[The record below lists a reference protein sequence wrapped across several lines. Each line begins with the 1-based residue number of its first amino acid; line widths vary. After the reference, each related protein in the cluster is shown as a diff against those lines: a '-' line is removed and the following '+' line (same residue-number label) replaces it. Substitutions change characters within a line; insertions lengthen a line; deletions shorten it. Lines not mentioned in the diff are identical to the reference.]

1 MMDRRRFLAALAA
14 KAAAA
19 RGALAVAGVGS
30 AAGCSSPRGATAEA
44 GDVAGQRLD
53 RVGIQLYTV
62 RDALTR
68 DFDGTL
74 AQIAAIGYRDLE
86 FAGYAGRRPDAV
98 SAALERHGLRAPSA
112 HVPLEQLRRQ
122 WPATVDAAHAIDHDF
137 IIVPWLD
144 EKERRTIADYERL
157 ADELNRLGDAARK
170 ADLRLG
176 YHNHD
181 FEFTPIGGRI
191 PFDVLLDKTD
201 PEDVAFELDLYW
213 ITKAGH
219 DPLTYF
225 DRYPGRFPLVHVKDS
240 AGAPAH
246 RMTEVG
252 GGSIDFKRIFA
263 RRKQAGILHAFVEHD
278 NPPDA
283 IASIR
288 ASYGYLSR
296 LTF

>member
-1 MMDRRRFLAALAA
+1 MMDRRTFLAALAA
-14 KAAAA
+14 DVASA
-19 RGALAVAGVGS
+19 RAALAVAGLGT
-30 AAGCSSPRGATAEA
+30 AAGCSSPRGATEEA
-44 GDVAGQRLD
+44 GDVSGERFE

-62 RDALTR
+62 RDLLAR

-86 FAGYAGRRPDAV
+86 FAGYSGRQPEAV
-98 SAALERHGLRAPSA
+98 RAALERHRLRGPSV
-112 HVPLEQLRRQ
+112 HVPLDQMRRS
-122 WPATVDAAHAIDHDF
+122 WAATVDAAHTIDHDF
-137 IIVPWLD
+137 LIVPWLD

-181 FEFTPIGGRI
+181 FEFTPIGGQI
-191 PFDVLLDKTD
+191 PYDVLLDKTD
-201 PEDVAFELDLYW
+201 PEDVAFEMDLYW

-219 DPLTYF
+219 DPLAYF

-240 AGAPAH
+240 AGGPEH
-246 RMTEVG
+246 RQTAVG

-263 RRKQAGILHAFVEHD
+263 RRKQAGIEHAFVEQD
-278 NPPDA
+278 NPGDA
-283 IASIR
+283 IAAVK